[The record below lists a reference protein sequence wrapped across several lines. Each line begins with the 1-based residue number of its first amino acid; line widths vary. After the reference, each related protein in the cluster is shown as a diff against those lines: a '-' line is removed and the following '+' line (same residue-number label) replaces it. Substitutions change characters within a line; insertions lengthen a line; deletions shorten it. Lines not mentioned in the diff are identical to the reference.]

1 MNEVTFIGSINL
13 DHTIRVPRMAR
24 PGETLHTHE
33 IFTAGGG
40 KGANQAVA
48 AARLGAKTHFVGAV
62 GKDDAGAAMLE
73 LLNEEHIDTTGVA
86 KLDKVATGQAFV
98 IVDDNG
104 ENRILVHG
112 GSNMAF
118 TPEHVVAQ
126 SDKIAASDLV
136 IAQFESDMK
145 ATLAGFKEA
154 HQNKITTILNP
165 APATKDVLPEL
176 LAVTDMIV
184 PNETEAQILTGV
196 VVDDEASCQQA
207 AAKLHAMGVAAV
219 LITLGHRG
227 TFYSFNGQ
235 SGIVPAFKVKAV
247 DTTAAGDTFIGAL
260 SSVLKPDFSNLTDAI
275 RYANQASSLTVQR
288 FGAQPSIPYLHELQ
302 ELNN

>member
-48 AARLGAKTHFVGAV
+48 AARLGATTHFVGAV

-73 LLNEEHIDTTGVA
+73 LLNEEKIDTTGVA

-112 GSNMAF
+112 GANMEF
-118 TPEHVVAQ
+118 TPEHVTNQQAQ
-126 SDKIAASDLV
+126 IQASDLV
-136 IAQFESDMK
+136 IAQFESDLQS
-145 ATLAGFKEA
+145 TLAGFEIA
-154 HQNKITTILNP
+154 HEHGISTILNP
-165 APATKDVLPEL
+165 APALHDVMPKL
-176 LAVTDMIV
+176 LRVTDMIV
-184 PNETEAQILTGV
+184 PNETEAQILTGIE
-196 VVDDEASCQQA
+196 VVDDASMQA
-207 AAKLHAMGVAAV
+207 AAKKLHAMGVKAV

-227 TFYSFNGQ
+227 TFYSYNGK
-235 SGIVPAFKVKAV
+235 SELIPAFKVKAV

-260 SSVLKPDFSNLTDAI
+260 SSVLKPDFSNLVDAI
-275 RYANQASSLTVQR
+275 KFSNKASSLTVQR
-288 FGAQPSIPYLHELQ
+288 YGAQPSIPYLKELTD
-302 ELNN
+302 

>member
-48 AARLGAKTHFVGAV
+48 AARLGATTHFVGAV

-73 LLNEEHIDTTGVA
+73 LLNEEKIDTTGVA

-112 GSNMAF
+112 GANMEF
-118 TPEHVVAQ
+118 TPEHVTNQQAQ
-126 SDKIAASDLV
+126 IQASDLV
-136 IAQFESDMK
+136 IAQFESDLQS
-145 ATLAGFKEA
+145 TLAGFEIA
-154 HQNKITTILNP
+154 HEHGISTILNP
-165 APATKDVLPEL
+165 APALHDVMPKL
-176 LAVTDMIV
+176 LRVTDMIV
-184 PNETEAQILTGV
+184 PNETEAQILTGIE
-196 VVDDEASCQQA
+196 VVDDASMQA
-207 AAKLHAMGVAAV
+207 AAKKLHAMGVKAV

-227 TFYSFNGQ
+227 TFYSYNGK
-235 SGIVPAFKVKAV
+235 SELIPAFKVKAV

-260 SSVLKPDFSNLTDAI
+260 SSVLKPDFSNLVDAI
-275 RYANQASSLTVQR
+275 KFSNKASSLTVQR
-288 FGAQPSIPYLHELQ
+288 YGAQPSIPYLK
-302 ELNN
+302 N